1 MALSRRIAR
10 PLLASIFV
18 VGGWDALWNPEGK
31 AKKAEAVSQPLS
43 ETVGVDQ
50 LDAKTLVRI
59 NGAVQIGGGALLALG
74 KYRRLAALVLIG
86 SIVPTTYAGHRFWEE
101 SDPATRAQQKMHVLK
116 NLGLLGGLI
125 LAAFDTEG
133 EPSLGWRAKRQARE
147 FETAVG
153 VGRAKARRA
162 RKKVSVSTAAGSK
175 AGKRTIRQGRA
186 VRRRAGERLAARLDL
201 AHKVAPG
208 PVELRHARDGV
219 ADAVR
224 DSSGTATHAVQQA
237 ASIVSDAVRQLEPLA
252 RDATHA
258 GLDAI
263 APYVASG
270 TERTVDALSKVRE
283 HLPVDLSDRA
293 SSRDS
298 PRC

>member
-18 VGGWDALWNPEGK
+18 VGGWDALWNPAGK
-31 AKKAEAVSQPLS
+31 AKKAESVSQPLS
-43 ETVGVDQ
+43 QSVGIDR
-50 LDAKTLVRI
+50 LDAETLVRV
-59 NGAVQIGGGALLALG
+59 NGAVQIGGGLLLAVG
-74 KYRRLAALVLIG
+74 KFRRLAAFALIG

-101 SDPATRAQQKMHVLK
+101 SDPTTRAQQKVHFLK

-147 FETAVG
+147 LETAIG

-162 RKKVSVSTAAGSK
+162 RKSASASNLAGSK
-175 AGKRTIRQGRA
+175 VGKLTIRQGRA
-186 VRRRAGERLAARLDL
+186 ARRRAGERLRAGLDL
-201 AHKVAPG
+201 AHEVAPD
-208 PVELRHARDGV
+208 PEELRRARDGV

-224 DSSGTATHAVQQA
+224 GSSGTATHVVQHA
-237 ASIVSDAVRQLEPLA
+237 ASLVSDAVRQFEPLA

-263 APYVASG
+263 APYLATG
-270 TERTVDALSKVRE
+270 TERTTDALSKVRE
-283 HLPVDLSDRA
+283 HLPVD
-293 SSRDS
+293 
-298 PRC
+298 

>member
-1 MALSRRIAR
+1 MALSSRIAR

-18 VGGWDALWNPEGK
+18 VGGWDALWNPDGK
-31 AKKAEAVSQPLS
+31 AKKAEVVSQPLS
-43 ETVGVDQ
+43 ESVGVDQ

-59 NGAVQIGGGALLALG
+59 NGAVQIGGGVLLAVG
-74 KYRRLAALVLIG
+74 KYRRVAALALIG

-101 SDPATRAQQKMHVLK
+101 SDPTTRAQQKMHFLK

-133 EPSLGWRAKRQARE
+133 APSLGWRAKRQARE
-147 FETAVG
+147 LETAIG
-153 VGRAKARRA
+153 VGRTKARRT
-162 RKKVSVSTAAGSK
+162 RRS
-175 AGKRTIRQGRA
+175 
-186 VRRRAGERLAARLDL
+186 VRRRAGEQLTAGLELGHR
-201 AHKVAPG
+201 VAPD
-208 PVELRHARDGV
+208 PEELRYARDGV
-219 ADAVR
+219 VEALR

-263 APYVASG
+263 APYLASG
-270 TERTVDALSKVRE
+270 TERTTDALSKVRE
-283 HLPVDLSDRA
+283 HLPVD
-293 SSRDS
+293 
-298 PRC
+298 